1 MRNVVPNLEL
11 PQENTTGNINYL
23 LLIDKLICRKKRI
36 LKLNCSCILRF
47 YQISFFKNVAFSL
60 LGSNSYSHLLLFALI
75 FHFLLVPMIHYFV
88 LYFHNYCYRPLK
100 SQIQTYIHLLFTM
113 KKKFHKGINLLQFEF
128 FSSRICQGIRKII
141 IFPMVL

>member
-1 MRNVVPNLEL
+1 M
-11 PQENTTGNINYL
+11 L
-23 LLIDKLICRKKRI
+23 LVLC
-36 LKLNCSCILRF
+36 
-47 YQISFFKNVAFSL
+47 L
-60 LGSNSYSHLLLFALI
+60 LALI

-88 LYFHNYCYRPLK
+88 IYFYNYYYRPLK

-141 IFPMVL
+141 ICPMVLWLYDLGYKSYGLWHNTLKFDTNSRKKNLQLSVIWRDNTFACPLNCTFWQLFFC